1 MRFVEL
7 FEKDIIKYILD
18 TNAQVLLYIYA
29 GCSQD
34 LFKKIICNKRYLF
47 F

>member
-7 FEKDIIKYILD
+7 FEKYILD

-47 F
+47 FF